1 MARRKPIVIAHRGA
15 SGYLPEHTLAA
26 KALAHGMGADF
37 LEQDVVLTKDE
48 VPIVLHDF
56 YLEGTTNVARKF
68 TGRQREDGH
77 FYAMDFTLAEIR
89 TLAVHERRVK
99 AGGNE
104 FHPAYPDR
112 FPVDI
117 ALFRI
122 PTLAEEIEL
131 IEGLNKSRGREAGLY
146 IEFKSVYRHRAQG
159 LDLVGAVMNVLDRY
173 DLADKPER
181 VFLQCFDDAT
191 LKHLKHERK
200 CKLPLVQLIGDN
212 AWGEDSEVDY
222 SFLRS
227 GEGLDYIAT
236 YADGIGPWLSHIYL
250 GTDSEGNPV
259 LDDLVNGAQGRGLL
273 VHPYTFRRDAL
284 PPGMDSFEQLL
295 ALFFDTL
302 AVDGLFTDFPDL
314 AVEYLQSRSTGE

>member
-1 MARRKPIVIAHRGA
+1 MARSKPIVIAHRGA

-37 LEQDVVLTKDE
+37 LEQDVVLTKDK

-56 YLEGTTNVARKF
+56 YLEGTTNVAQIF
-68 TGRQREDGH
+68 AGRQREDGH
-77 FYAMDFTLAEIR
+77 FYAMDFTLDEIR

-99 AGGNE
+99 SGGSE
-104 FHPAYPDR
+104 FQPAYPDR

-131 IEGLNKSRGREAGLY
+131 IEGLNKSRGREAGFY

-159 LDLVGAVMNVLDRY
+159 LDLVDAVMDVLDRFG
-173 DLADKPER
+173 LADKPER

-191 LKHLKHERK
+191 LKRLKHERD
-200 CKLPLVQLIGDN
+200 CQLPLVQLIGDN

-227 GEGLDYIAT
+227 EEGLDYIAS
-236 YADGIGPWLSHIYL
+236 YANGIGPWLSHIYL

-259 LDDLVNGAQGRGLL
+259 LDDLVIGAQRRGLL

-284 PPGMDSFEQLL
+284 PPAMDSFEQLL

-302 AVDGLFTDFPDL
+302 SVDGLFTDFPDL